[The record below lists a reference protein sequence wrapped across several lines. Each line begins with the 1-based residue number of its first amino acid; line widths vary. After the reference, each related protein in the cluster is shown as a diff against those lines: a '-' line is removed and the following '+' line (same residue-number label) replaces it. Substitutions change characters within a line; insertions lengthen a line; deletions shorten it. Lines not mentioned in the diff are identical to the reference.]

1 MQLTVGNVVGLLK
14 TKAWYTE
21 RHEFEIRLGDQLIK
35 GKFQWFPSVP
45 GCKQTFLTPPFDA
58 VFTFRKT

>member
-1 MQLTVGNVVGLLK
+1 MQLTVDNEVGLLR

-21 RHEFEIRLGDQLIK
+21 RHEFEIRLGDRLIK
-35 GKFQWFPSVP
+35 DTFQWFPSVP
-45 GCKQTFLTPPFDA
+45 GGKQTLLTPPFDA